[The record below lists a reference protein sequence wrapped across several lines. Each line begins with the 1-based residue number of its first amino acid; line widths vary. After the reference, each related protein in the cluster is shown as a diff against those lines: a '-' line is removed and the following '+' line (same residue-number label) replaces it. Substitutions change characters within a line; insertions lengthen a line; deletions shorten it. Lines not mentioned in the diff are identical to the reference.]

1 MSSRSKNFRR
11 RGGDDSY
18 EDSDANGSAVAS
30 KATPNVVAKSS
41 SKVASSDKP
50 NKTHQK
56 LLSFV
61 EDEDE
66 SPFSRPQK
74 SSSSRSSKS
83 TSSHR
88 VTSVK
93 ERLISSSPSVPS
105 NVQPSAG
112 LYTKEALLELQ
123 KNTRTL
129 ASSRTKPSTSDSKHT
144 SKHEPVIVLKGSL
157 KPVLGMGTDDG
168 ASLESQADDTER
180 RLGLMGIEKDED
192 MPDQATINAIR
203 AKRER
208 LRQSRAAAPDYISL
222 DAGSN
227 HGAAEGLSDEEPEFQ
242 TRIAMFGEKK
252 DGPKKGVFED
262 VDERSMPPAAKV
274 SVEEEDEDEEERK
287 WEEEQ
292 FRKGLGKRMDDGS
305 AGVSRNVQV
314 QSAQPQSYGYVAV
327 NSYSS
332 AASLPAGPPS
342 IGGAFG
348 GMQGIGTVSISQQA
362 QIAKQALKENFSRL
376 KESHGKTL
384 SSLSQVDENLV
395 STLTNITAL
404 EKSSSITGEKYIF
417 MQKLRD
423 FVSVTCDFL
432 QHKAPYI
439 EELEEQMQ
447 ELHKKRASVTLK
459 RRAADNDDEMAEV
472 QAAVDAAM
480 SVFGRGGGTGGSAT
494 TIATAMNAAQA
505 AIAAF
510 KQQKNLPVKLDDF
523 GRDLNRQKRLDMER
537 RAKAREERRN
547 RSERKRMASVGSDVS
562 YQRMEGES
570 STDESENENVA
581 YQSNRDILIQTAGDV
596 FSDASEE
603 YSQLS
608 SVKEIFERWKRLYA
622 GSYRDAYISLSIPSI
637 FSPYV
642 RLELLKWDP
651 LHEDTDFIDM
661 RWHSLLFDYGV
672 PADGSEF
679 SSDDVDADLIPGLV
693 EKVAL
698 PILHHD
704 IAHCWDMLSGSESK
718 NAVSATSV
726 IINYVPISSEA
737 LKELIATIRARL
749 AEAVA
754 NLVVPTW
761 SAAVMKAVPN
771 AARIVAYRFGMA
783 IRLIRNICMWKDIL
797 VMPALEKLVL
807 DELLCGKILPHV
819 QNLTP
824 DMHDAVARAERIISS
839 LNGVWTGPSVT
850 GARRA
855 VILFTGSSVVVVGRF
870 SMGWSSIGVGYCGVG
885 WVVGWWLVVCG
896 ERVTTGDL
904 VVVVGLGKVKQEEVP
919 KLQPLVNYVR
929 TLGKNLEKRQA
940 SGAPESEVS
949 GVARRLKKMLVELN
963 EYDEARS
970 MSRTFRVKEA
980 L

>member
-18 EDSDANGSAVAS
+18 EDNDANGSAVAS
-30 KATPNVVAKSS
+30 KATPNVPAKSS

-50 NKTHQK
+50 KKTHQK

-74 SSSSRSSKS
+74 SSSSRPSKS
-83 TSSHR
+83 SSSHR

-93 ERLISSSPSVPS
+93 ERLVSSSPSVPS

-157 KPVLGMGTDDG
+157 KPVMGMATDDD
-168 ASLESQADDTER
+168 ASLESQKDDTER
-180 RLGLMGIEKDED
+180 RLGLMGIEMDED

-242 TRIAMFGEKK
+242 TRIALFGEKK

-262 VDERSMPPAAKV
+262 VDERSVPPAAKL

-305 AGVSRNVQV
+305 TGVSRNGQV

-480 SVFGRGGGTGGSAT
+480 TVLGRGGGNAT
-494 TIATAMNAAQA
+494 TIAAAVSAAQV

-510 KQQKNLPVKLDDF
+510 KQQKNLPIKLDDF

-537 RAKAREERRN
+537 RAKARQERRN

-581 YQSNRDILIQTAGDV
+581 YKSNRKTLLETAKDV

-651 LHEDTDFIDM
+651 LHEDTDFFDM

-679 SSDDVDADLIPGLV
+679 SSDDVDANLIPGLV

-704 IAHCWDMLSGSESK
+704 IAHCWDMLSGRESK

-824 DMHDAVARAERIISS
+824 DVHDAVARAERIVAS
-839 LNGVWTGPSVT
+839 LTGVWTGPSVT
-850 GARRA
+850 GAR
-855 VILFTGSSVVVVGRF
+855 S
-870 SMGWSSIGVGYCGVG
+870 
-885 WVVGWWLVVCG
+885 
-896 ERVTTGDL
+896 
-904 VVVVGLGKVKQEEVP
+904 P

-940 SGAPESEVS
+940 SGAPENEVS
-949 GVARRLKKMLVELN
+949 GLARRLKKMLVELN

-970 MSRTFRVKEA
+970 ISRTFRLKEA